1 MMIDVDPRGIG
12 VLGIIDGR
20 IGTIDM
26 RIETI
31 IKIMIETGMTQE
43 EAEVEVVIDQ
53 EDEEEVDIETITA
66 DEMIIDGD
74 FAFFCSFYELFELF

>member
-1 MMIDVDPRGIG
+1 MIDVDRRGIG